1 MKRTLI
7 TIILVITFILPS
19 CGGNPEYY
27 DTCKDAFYAVYGDT
41 FRRDSH
47 IYEISEL
54 CSIKFSDEL
63 TLYAVYT
70 PNVLPYH
77 FVSCEMKEK
86 DGQYRVIDS
95 FVSDKPLDGI
105 TIEGWDQ
112 ASLGNGTNLIYK
124 WMATSALPEERDGNY
139 QYRDFSFEDING
151 NTVGITLVYDEIK
164 FSY

>member
-70 PNVLPYH
+70 PNILPYS

-86 DGQYRVIDS
+86 DGKYRVIES
-95 FVSDKPLDGI
+95 WVLAISSNSLITSSLVSKPL
-105 TIEGWDQ
+105 
-112 ASLGNGTNLIYK
+112 
-124 WMATSALPEERDGNY
+124 M
-139 QYRDFSFEDING
+139 
-151 NTVGITLVYDEIK
+151 
-164 FSY
+164 